1 MVGEDRIMTSGK
13 ELRRVHVIR
22 HTIEKKMTQVK
33 GRPRASRIVGGER
46 HPTSRSRRRSRPRR

>member
-1 MVGEDRIMTSGK
+1 MVGEDRIMMSGK

-33 GRPRASRIVGGER
+33 ATEG
-46 HPTSRSRRRSRPRR
+46 